1 MSPHGPAPHAS
12 SECSPCVATAAEA
25 ARFVM
30 HAGECSVIDNYRVAH
45 GREAYGDLDRA
56 LWQIWAWSNTS
67 IAVPPHPGPNR
78 EWVRHPSMAQGGN
91 CRAD

>member
-1 MSPHGPAPHAS
+1 M
-12 SECSPCVATAAEA
+12 V
-25 ARFVM
+25 
-30 HAGECSVIDNYRVAH
+30 DNYRVAH

-67 IAVPPHPGPNR
+67 IAVPPDPGPNR